1 MKDDTYLF
9 DLDIDVS
16 VRDCIVATIGAI
28 GVARVKWTAVCASML
43 VSTAMSVALLIIPVS
58 QMSFLFVSSLST
70 MYVKSFILIY
80 FFDTVIF
87 TWRIRNFRKWFSLRN
102 KTYQLMKKFGKTCLS
117 PLFTRM
123 TLLSF
128 FLCSFDYGD
137 RFWNIKHKEFP
148 CSCGTESCRFGDK
161 KRWLLLVFF
170 SLFFSRFWCF
180 GVTFWKVLLY
190 TGESLG

>member
-87 TWRIRNFRKWFSLRN
+87 T
-102 KTYQLMKKFGKTCLS
+102 
-117 PLFTRM
+117 
-123 TLLSF
+123 
-128 FLCSFDYGD
+128 
-137 RFWNIKHKEFP
+137 
-148 CSCGTESCRFGDK
+148 
-161 KRWLLLVFF
+161 
-170 SLFFSRFWCF
+170 
-180 GVTFWKVLLY
+180 
-190 TGESLG
+190 